1 MHRYT
6 LLAMLPAVLG
16 CANPLNNEC
25 ASYMANNAATAS
37 AFCATFTQSVVT
49 ATADLPSWAS
59 ACSYKPKHISKEC
72 SCHFTAGAV
81 QATATAAPVETDV
94 VATSP
99 SVEEPVETDAAAT
112 TPSVEEPV
120 QTAIATTLDTV
131 VASSA
136 AASNVVDTPA
146 STVADTPV
154 STETS
159 GSGSGTDGST
169 CGSAAVD
176 ELVGYG
182 DGTTG
187 GGSGSG
193 TTVTSCSELESA
205 ISAGGVITISGILS
219 GCDILELSSDTTII
233 GSGADS
239 GLTGGGFRL
248 KAVENVILRNLK
260 MNDPPEGKDLIDI
273 EESTYIWV
281 DHCDLSAE
289 GITGDKDF
297 YDGLLD
303 IKRASDFVTISWTK
317 FSDHWKASLIGH
329 SDSNGDQDTGTLH
342 VTYHHNYW
350 SNINSRC
357 PSVRFGTAHIY
368 SSCYEDI
375 PTSGINSRMSAH
387 VLVEQTSF
395 SAVKNAIITNLDSD
409 EDGFAFE
416 RNNLY
421 TDSEITITQEEEF
434 TPPYDYTTD
443 PASCI
448 CELVKSKAGT
458 GVVG

>member
-1 MHRYT
+1 M
-6 LLAMLPAVLG
+6 VLG
-16 CANPLNNEC
+16 CANPESNEC

-37 AFCATFTQSVVT
+37 AFCATFTQGTVT
-49 ATADLPSWAS
+49 ATADLPTWAS

-72 SCHFTAGAV
+72 SCHFTAGSDGAE
-81 QATATAAPVETDV
+81 ATPQPVET
-94 VATSP
+94 A
-99 SVEEPVETDAAAT
+99 EPVETDPAT
-112 TPSVEEPV
+112 SANNTPGPVETQTPAETQAPV
-120 QTAIATTLDTV
+120 QTQVSTTLNTV
-131 VASSA
+131 VATSAKVSS
-136 AASNVVDTPA
+136 VVN
-146 STVADTPV
+146 TPV
-154 STETS
+154 STVAETS
-159 GSGSGTDGST
+159 ASTPTGST
-169 CGSAAVD
+169 GGSDGYSCGSAAED

-182 DGTTG
+182 VGATG

-193 TTVTSCSELESA
+193 TTVTSCSELSSA
-205 ISAGGVITISGILS
+205 ITAGGVITISGILAD
-219 GCDILELSSDTTII
+219 CDILELASDTTII
-233 GSGADS
+233 GSGAES

-248 KAVENVILRNLK
+248 KAVENVVIRNLK
-260 MNDPPEGKDLIDI
+260 FDDPPEGKDLIDI
-273 EESTYIWV
+273 EGSTYIWV
-281 DHCDLSAE
+281 DHCEFSAE

-303 IKRASDFVTISWTK
+303 IKRASDFVTVSWCT

-350 SNINSRC
+350 TNINSRC
-357 PSVRFGTAHIY
+357 PSVRFGTAHIF

-395 SAVKNAIITNLDSD
+395 SAVSKAIITNLDSD
-409 EDGFAFE
+409 EEGFAFE

-421 TDSEITITQEEEF
+421 TDSEINITQEEEF
-434 TPPYDYTTD
+434 TPPYEYTTD

-458 GVVG
+458 GVIA